1 MGVEVNRIIFGVELL
16 IDLIENSKSFSEI
29 IEVEICFGEVEIKI
43 VKAENRKAVLILFDK
58 MLRFQNH
65 LRTRMTCSVSV

>member
-16 IDLIENSKSFSEI
+16 IDRIENSKSFSEI

-43 VKAENRKAVLILFDK
+43 VQAKYRKAFLI
-58 MLRFQNH
+58 
-65 LRTRMTCSVSV
+65 